1 MNSPLR
7 SRLSLR
13 SSSLFPLT
21 IALATAIT
29 TACGSSGTM
38 SRPTSPALSG
48 NTSVTILLSST
59 ANDQLSQYNVGFTS
73 IALTSQ
79 SGKTVNLLTASPS
92 TPNFSEF
99 IHVNGPA
106 EPLLTVSVPQ
116 DVYTAAT
123 ATLDEYGGFAC
134 VSLLSSGG
142 IQMSFFGRAQS
153 ATINLPAPI
162 TITGTSMALALN
174 LQVSQS
180 AMFSSCDLTQATFTN
195 TPTFNLA
202 PVAVSSQPTSV
213 ANGKENSIDGLIAS
227 VSPTGNQFGLTTA
240 DGTALS
246 FNIDSTTVYH
256 GVPGFSAL
264 APGMAV
270 DMDAAIQSD
279 GSLLATRVE
288 VDDATV
294 TSTSA
299 VSGPLVQ
306 VADSTPVFA
315 VFGREQQGYL
325 FPNLIGGGPYFSFGK
340 AIFQTSSQLTN
351 SQNLPFSASFSSTNM
366 VAGQNVF
373 ITSHATTMLGG
384 PTYVPAATVTLV
396 PQTINGT
403 VTGVSTSGGF
413 STYTVTL
420 ASYDLLPSLAVQPG
434 QTTLLSNPGNVVV
447 YVDSNTQMLNA
458 TPLAAGSLLR
468 FNGLLFNDNGTLR
481 MDCAQINDGVPE

>member
-1 MNSPLR
+1 
-7 SRLSLR
+7 
-13 SSSLFPLT
+13 
-21 IALATAIT
+21 
-29 TACGSSGTM
+29 
-38 SRPTSPALSG
+38 
-48 NTSVTILLSST
+48 
-59 ANDQLSQYNVGFTS
+59 
-73 IALTSQ
+73 LTSQ
-79 SGKTVNLLTASPS
+79 SGKTVNLLTASAS

-116 DVYTAAT
+116 DVYTTAT

-142 IQMSFFGRAQS
+142 IQTSFFGQAQS
-153 ATINLPAPI
+153 ATINLPSPV

-180 AMFSSCDLTQATFTN
+180 ATFSSCDLTQATYTN

-213 ANGKENSIDGLIAS
+213 ANGKENGVDGLISS
-227 VSPTGNQFGLTTA
+227 VSATGNQFGLTTA
-240 DGTALS
+240 DGTTLS
-246 FNIDSTTVYH
+246 FNIDSSTVYQ

-270 DMDAAIQSD
+270 NMDAAIQSD

-299 VSGPLVQ
+299 IGGPLVQ
-306 VADSTPVFA
+306 VADSVPVLA

-325 FPNLIGGGPYFSFGK
+325 FPNLIGGAPYFNFGN
-340 AIFQTSSQLTN
+340 AVFQTSTQLAN
-351 SQNLPFSASFSSTNM
+351 LPNLPFSASFSTTNM

-373 ITSHATTMLGG
+373 ITSHATTTSGG

-434 QTTLLSNPGNVVV
+434 QTTLLSNPENVVV
-447 YVDSNTQMLNA
+447 YVDSNTQMLNT